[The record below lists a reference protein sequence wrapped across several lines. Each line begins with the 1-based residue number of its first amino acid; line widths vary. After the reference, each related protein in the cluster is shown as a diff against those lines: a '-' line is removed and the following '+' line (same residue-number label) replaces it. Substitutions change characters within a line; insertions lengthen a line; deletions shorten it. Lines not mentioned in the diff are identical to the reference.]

1 MLSKKMKQKL
11 FWTLAVGIAGMWVG
25 VGRVEAANYTL
36 TPSSSSTSVGSNLVV
51 DVGIES
57 GTDKVYAADIWMT
70 FDAAKL
76 ELVSIDKIENNN
88 FSFTLGDKNI
98 DNTAGT
104 VKVALIPAVSSSLD
118 SKVVAGG
125 VAKLTFRAKAT
136 GVASALFTCTA
147 GNLNDSN
154 IIDPNSADVITCGS
168 NQSGSYTI
176 TAGTGGESTPVP
188 TLAATTTSSELPR
201 TGVDG
206 PTVALVIMGIMSLF
220 GAVYFVR
227 I

>member
-1 MLSKKMKQKL
+1 MKQKL
-11 FWTLAVGIAGMWVG
+11 FWILAISIVGMALNVS
-25 VGRVEAANYTL
+25 VVQAANYTL
-36 TPSSSSTSVGSNLVV
+36 TPASSSVSVGSNLVV

-70 FDAAKL
+70 FDASKL
-76 ELVSIDKIENNN
+76 ELQSIDPISNST

-98 DNTAGT
+98 DNAAGT

-118 SKVVAGG
+118 SKAVTGG
-125 VAKLTFRAKAT
+125 VAKFTFRAKAT
-136 GVASALFTCTA
+136 GVATALFTCA
-147 GNLNDSN
+147 ASNLNDSN
-154 IIDPNSADVITCGS
+154 IIDPNSADVVVCGS

-176 TAGTGGESTPVP
+176 TAGTGGAQSTPVP
-188 TLAATTTSSELPR
+188 TLATTRTVSELPR
-201 TGVDG
+201 TGTDG
-206 PTVALVIMGIMSLF
+206 PTVALIVMGMMSLF

>member
-1 MLSKKMKQKL
+1 MKQKL
-11 FWTLAVGIAGMWVG
+11 FWILVVGILGMG
-25 VGRVEAANYTL
+25 VGTQKALAANYTL
-36 TPSSSSTSVGSNLVV
+36 SPSSSSVSVGSNLVV

-70 FDAAKL
+70 FDATKL
-76 ELVSIDKIENNN
+76 ELQSIDAISNPS
-88 FSFTLGDKNI
+88 FSFSLGDKNI

-118 SKVVAGG
+118 SKVVTGK
-125 VAKLTFRAKAT
+125 VAKFTFRAKAA
-136 GVASALFTCTA
+136 GVATAVFTCTA
-147 GNLNDSN
+147 GNLNDAN
-154 IIDPNSADVITCGS
+154 IIDPNSADVIVCGS

-176 TAGTGGESTPVP
+176 TAGTGGDPVP
-188 TLAATTTSSELPR
+188 TTVTTTTTTSTTTATELPK

-206 PTVALVIMGIMSLF
+206 PTVALIIMGIMSLF

-227 I
+227 V